1 MEDEEADA
9 EDDEEIR
16 PRKKKR
22 RIHRTRPRSES
33 PVLDEDDLELLD
45 ENLGNKSRRR
55 SPTSQKFKRIR
66 RGGRTPSPT
75 RPRGVDGIF
84 SDEEREDEDD
94 LGPPRGEFD
103 DFIEDDEPED
113 EEDDLLKEARKQHK
127 ERMKV
132 KQRTTYL
139 PNEAGIDG
147 DAMEEITQL
156 FGDGLDYEFAMEASD
171 EDEPEYTEEG
181 EERVKEVQLK
191 DIFEPSELKERL
203 LTDADELI
211 RITDEPERF
220 QLYRP
225 APPQPIEIDVDR
237 ESKWIADRLLARQHK
252 RRIDPELETAFR
264 QSITHILGFFNTHSL
279 EVPFIWQHRRDFLYY
294 PDREVDEATGN
305 VVLKAL
311 RVLIDQDDLW
321 TVWDED
327 GKFRA
332 IQQRLANIRSVWE
345 GLERSDRVVEDFMTE
360 IDSIEDVQDLH
371 DYIYFTYSEQ
381 IRDHQLLENGT
392 HGQTSGYKRAAGNKM
407 AVWEKIRKG
416 SIYHLVKGFGMSA
429 SDFGSNVMEGT
440 RRYWTEDPNVS
451 PEDMAKEYE
460 VENGS
465 ANMALNGTQPN
476 TRIR

>member
-1 MEDEEADA
+1 MD
-9 EDDEEIR
+9 
-16 PRKKKR
+16 
-22 RIHRTRPRSES
+22 
-33 PVLDEDDLELLD
+33 LLD

-66 RGGRTPSPT
+66 RGGRSPSPT
-75 RPRGVDGIF
+75 RPRGVEEIF
-84 SDEEREDEDD
+84 SDEERDDEDD

-103 DFIEDDEPED
+103 DFIEDDEPES
-113 EEDDLLKEARKQHK
+113 EEDDLLREARRLHN

-139 PNEAGIDG
+139 PNEAGIDT
-147 DAMEEITQL
+147 DSMEEITQL
-156 FGDGLDYEFAMEASD
+156 FGNGLDYEFALEASD
-171 EDEPEYTEEG
+171 DDEPEYTEEG

-225 APPQPIEIDVDR
+225 APAQPIDLDVDR
-237 ESKWIADRLLARQHK
+237 ESKWIADRLLARQYK
-252 RRIDPELETAFR
+252 RRIDPELEDAFR
-264 QSITHILGFFNTHSL
+264 QSITHILGFFTTHSL

-294 PDREVDEATGN
+294 PDREVDPATGN
-305 VVLKAL
+305 VVLRAL

-332 IQQRLANIRSVWE
+332 IQQRLASIRAVWE
-345 GLERSDRVVEDFMTE
+345 GLERNDRVVESFMTE

-392 HGQTSGYKRAAGNKM
+392 NGQTSGYKRAAGNKM

-416 SIYHLVKGFGMSA
+416 DIYHLVNGFGMSA
-429 SDFGSNVMEGT
+429 SDFGSNVMERT
-440 RRYWTEDPNVS
+440 RRYWTDDPSVS
-451 PEDMAKEYE
+451 PEEMAKEYE
-460 VENGS
+460 EDYGS
-465 ANMALNGTQPN
+465 ANMALNGT
-476 TRIR
+476 